1 MKLRT
6 YLYRIANTPRQL
18 LIVLVLFHTITLIL
32 AATIYYMVMPWGVRP
47 DSPNTLGRDFLL
59 CLPAL
64 AYAMYLSI
72 RFRQSKRT
80 PSNRRT
86 YLTLMFLPC
95 ITTLVII
102 VLFVFNPMMIRYVG
116 EVDSPKSLVLPALL
130 CNLMLM
136 LTFSF
141 LYLYTRATQTRLQ
154 LIIAEHER
162 SEYHFHLLR
171 NQMNPHF
178 LFNALNVAASLPYE
192 DAEKASQ
199 FIKRLGTVYRYML
212 QTNDKQTVK
221 LATEMDFVQSYLYL
235 EQVRFD
241 DKLQVVV
248 NVDESLLERR
258 VVPGSVQMLIENAL
272 KHNVATAE
280 SPLKVEIVADKHG
293 ITVSNNVQLR
303 ELETRPGQ
311 GLQNLRQQYAQLGRD
326 MEVRRDDKRFVV
338 SLSYV

>member
-18 LIVLVLFHTITLIL
+18 LRAFVLFYTITLFL
-32 AATIYYMVMPWGVRP
+32 AVTIYYLVMPWGVRP
-47 DSPNTLGRDFLL
+47 DAPNTLVRDFLL

-64 AYAMYLSI
+64 AYAIYLSI

-86 YLTLMFLPC
+86 YLTLILLPC
-95 ITTLVII
+95 ITTLII
-102 VLFVFNPMMIRYVG
+102 LVLFVFNPMMTRYVG
-116 EVDSPKSLVLPALL
+116 EVDSTKSLVLPTLL

-141 LYLYTRATQTRLQ
+141 LYIYTRATQTRLH

-162 SEYHFHLLR
+162 AGYQFHLLR

-192 DAEKASQ
+192 DADKASQ
-199 FIKRLGTVYRYML
+199 FIKRLGAVYRYML
-212 QTNDKQTVK
+212 QTSDKQTVT
-221 LATEMDFVQSYLYL
+221 LGTEMEFVQSYLYL

-241 DKLQVVV
+241 DKLQVEVK
-248 NVDESLLERR
+248 VDESLLERR

-272 KHNVATAE
+272 KHNTNSEE
-280 SPLKVEIVADKHG
+280 SPLMISIAGNEEG
-293 ITVSNNVQLR
+293 ISVTNNMQLR
-303 ELETRPGQ
+303 NTEAAPGK
-311 GLQNLRQQYAQLGRD
+311 GLRNLRQQYVQMGKD
-326 MEVRRDDKRFVV
+326 IEVTNNGKQFAVRLPFI
-338 SLSYV
+338 

>member
-18 LIVLVLFHTITLIL
+18 LIVLVLFHTITLVL
-32 AATIYYMVMPWGVRP
+32 ASIIYYMVVPWGERP
-47 DSPNTLGRDFLL
+47 DSPNNLMRDILL

-64 AYAMYLSI
+64 AYGVYLSI

-86 YLTLMFLPC
+86 YLTFILLPC
-95 ITTLVII
+95 ITTLII
-102 VLFVFNPMMIRYVG
+102 LVLFVFNPIMTKYVG
-116 EVDSPKSLVLPALL
+116 EVESPKALVLPALL

-136 LTFSF
+136 LTYSF
-141 LYLYTRATQTRLQ
+141 LYIYTRATQTRLH

-162 SEYHFHLLR
+162 AGYHFHLLR

-192 DAEKASQ
+192 DADKASQ
-199 FIKRLGTVYRYML
+199 FIKRLGAVYRYML
-212 QTNDKQTVK
+212 QTSDKQTVT
-221 LATEMDFVQSYLYL
+221 LGTEMEFVKSYLYL

-241 DKLQVVV
+241 DRLQVEVK
-248 NVDESLLERR
+248 VDESLLERR

-272 KHNVATAE
+272 KHNTNSEE
-280 SPLKVEIVADKHG
+280 SPLMINIVGNKED
-293 ITVSNNVQLR
+293 ITVTNNMQPRNAEATPGNGLR
-303 ELETRPGQ
+303 
-311 GLQNLRQQYAQLGRD
+311 NLRQQYVQIGKD
-326 MEVRRDDKRFVV
+326 IEVKNDGNHFSVR
-338 SLSYV
+338 LPLI